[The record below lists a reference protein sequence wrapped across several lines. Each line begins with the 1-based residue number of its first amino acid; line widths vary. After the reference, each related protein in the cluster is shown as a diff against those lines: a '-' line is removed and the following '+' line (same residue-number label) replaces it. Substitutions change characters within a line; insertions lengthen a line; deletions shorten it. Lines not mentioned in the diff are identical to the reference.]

1 MYRKITIVISALI
14 LVSCYQEINSN
25 SFDDSYSSTNGIDT
39 STPNGKRL
47 STAYN
52 VLKDKCMSCHTGYHN
67 KWIDFTTDT
76 KWIDSGLIQP
86 NNAFSSDIITRLKN
100 MGGNMPK
107 DNPQIP
113 EKDFDDLV
121 LWIDD
126 I

>member
-1 MYRKITIVISALI
+1 MLQKLAYISTSLL
-14 LVSCYQEINSN
+14 LVSCYQDINSN
-25 SFDDSYSSTNGIDT
+25 SYDDSYSLTNGIDT

-67 KWIDFTTDT
+67 KWIDYTTDA
-76 KWIDSGLIQP
+76 KWLNSGLVEP
-86 NNAFSSDIITRLKN
+86 NNAFSSEIITKLKN

-113 EKDFDDLV
+113 EKDFDNLV
-121 LWIDD
+121 LWIED